1 MKKILRTILIS
12 LLIFSLIIPSVT
24 AFAEESQ
31 PTDVTFAEGVDTPLM
46 GEYSAVSPEQVNN
59 AIAAYAK
66 AIGDLAKDV
75 SDVST
80 LEAVMTRLGGLT
92 SLAGGGIAVLKMMG
106 IIKDPTTA
114 MLTKILGEIVS
125 IQQSL
130 VVMDQKLDALAQQLI
145 DIAVDQ
151 KEIDR
156 QNTARQLLS
165 YWRDFKHNYVEPL
178 QLYAEEYQGIINN
191 ALKNWWESESHDGI
205 RVLYTNYKDEI
216 VLTYSRSKYDAGFPT
231 TADNGETVLPE
242 SSFGLPAE
250 YMPQTSQT
258 EFHIDTY
265 AEDFRP
271 LLASAFVKAADD
283 GKLEASEAFYEEWN
297 ILDSESKLAAAAEY
311 SDDFLSSIIYQ
322 ISCKTMSTNENNLW
336 VINVMNAYS
345 NYCSNIL
352 DTDNGINA
360 LLNVQYYTHGFEG
373 EIRDAVLEICDSMVA
388 TAGYYGTFALNV
400 ASQDSMQSLANK
412 QALQQKWVD
421 TVLQLE
427 NKKKT
432 SLTGHDNF
440 CYIAGGL
447 LKYDKL
453 QTRST
458 VTFCYRDYGYQAFQ
472 SFSCSPWTFAKNDG
486 TETSLPTLLNS
497 VSSLVLYH
505 QFLPQR
511 KESEYQVETFLQ
523 YLNSHNTGAPDS
535 GQNIVFMTNY
545 VGVQIFAL
553 SDGLTMG
560 CSAVTGDYFQTGTN
574 YRINV
579 DNPSKI
585 ENQYFP
591 LHDRLMWDYLDPKNG
606 QIHVNQIA
614 AARAAYAEN
623 HKYWT
628 IDEMHFFCSNN
639 ATFTYTQKDERKTD
653 SELLCT
659 RTYYITKPINI
670 LYIDAVKMDD
680 YPQDSPLKAFD
691 QAYMMPVE
699 PDTPSRDFSIA
710 DWDNIDLH
718 NLNLYQDESEISD
731 EKVVE
736 QIELEILRAKTEGK
750 EVILSD
756 AEKADLAEQIK
767 AMILTLQAEMEANQS
782 LSYSNAFGI
791 NGNEDAVTKLVNAV
805 IPEGIALFD
814 GNTKVM
820 LSNTNVFAK
829 YQPWVALHFTNKDGK
844 MVPVLN
850 PGFFVTPFLAVWGP
864 YEEECNFFEISGEVM
879 QALGLSMDV
888 KLSAVSAGKE
898 KTLTVIH
905 YDNEKDLNR
914 LDTVNA
920 DVQGSGSDK
929 FVQLKVT
936 SCSPFEL
943 APLEQTPA
951 TGDNRNMALWIILMT
966 GAAVIIAAAVILLA
980 GKRRKIK

>member
-1 MKKILRTILIS
+1 MKKIIRTILIS

-24 AFAEESQ
+24 TFAEESQ
-31 PTDVTFAEGVDTPLM
+31 AADVTFAEGVDTPLT
-46 GEYSAVSPEQVNN
+46 GETFSVSPEQVNN

-80 LEAVMTRLGGLT
+80 LEAVMQRLGGLT

-114 MLTKILGEIVS
+114 MLTKILGEIISV
-125 IQQSL
+125 QQSL

-145 DIAVDQ
+145 DLAVDQ

-191 ALKNWWESESHDGI
+191 ALKDWWGSDSHDGI

-216 VLTYSRSKYDAGFPT
+216 VLTYSRSRYDAGFPT
-231 TADNGETVLPE
+231 TADNGETVLSE

-258 EFHIDTY
+258 TFNIDTY
-265 AEDFRP
+265 GEDFRP

-283 GKLEASEAFYEEWN
+283 GKLEASVAFYAEWN

-373 EIRDAVLEICDSMVA
+373 EVREAVLDICNSMVA
-388 TAGYYGTFALNV
+388 TAGYFGTFALNV
-400 ASQDSMQSLANK
+400 ASQDNMQSLANK

-421 TVLQLE
+421 TILQLE

-447 LKYDKL
+447 LKYVKR
-453 QTRST
+453 QARST
-458 VTFCYRDYGYQAFQ
+458 INYVYLNGHAFRG
-472 SFSCSPWTFAKNDG
+472 FSYTPWIISDFGGNPKELPAILND
-486 TETSLPTLLNS
+486 

-505 QFLPQR
+505 QFLAQDNGTG
-511 KESEYQVETFLQ
+511 KFLK
-523 YLNSHNTGAPDS
+523 YLNAYDTGTPESDPE
-535 GQNIVFMTNY
+535 IKLMTNY
-545 VGVQIFAL
+545 VGPQTFAL
-553 SDGLTMG
+553 SDGLVMS
-560 CSAVTGDYFQTGTN
+560 SAPVTGNYFSGDFSGKTT

-579 DNPSKI
+579 GNPSKI

-591 LHDRLMWDYLDPKNG
+591 VHDKLIVNYLDPNTG
-606 QIHVNQIA
+606 QIQVNQIA
-614 AARAAYAEN
+614 AARAAYEED
-623 HKYWT
+623 HSYWT
-628 IDEMHFFCSNN
+628 EDELHFFWKNATYSNRIIFETIEHWYGDDEMWTKICLLTIPLHFLSIE
-639 ATFTYTQKDERKTD
+639 TIK
-653 SELLCT
+653 L
-659 RTYYITKPINI
+659 
-670 LYIDAVKMDD
+670 DD

-691 QAYMMPVE
+691 QAYMVPVE

-710 DWDNIDLH
+710 NWDNIDLH
-718 NLNLYQDESEISD
+718 NLNFYQDETEIS
-731 EKVVE
+731 EERIVE
-736 QIELEILRAKTEGK
+736 QIELEILRAKMGGN

-756 AEKADLAEQIK
+756 AEKTDLVNQIK
-767 AMILTLQAEMEANQS
+767 ELLLTLQEEMEANQS

-791 NGNEDAVTKLVNAV
+791 NGNEAAITNLVNAV
-805 IPEGIALFD
+805 IPEGTALFD
-814 GNTKVM
+814 DNTDVM

-829 YQPWVALHFTNKDGK
+829 YQPWIALHFTNKDGK
-844 MVPVLN
+844 IVPVLN
-850 PGFFVTPFLAVWGP
+850 PGFYVTPFLAVWGP

-951 TGDNRNMALWIILMT
+951 TGDNSNMTLWIILMT
-966 GAAVIIAAAVILLA
+966 GAAVIIAAAAILLVV
-980 GKRRKIK
+980 KRRKIQ